1 MGSIENTIIKMANIA
16 DINQEARDLVDADTT
31 SYTAATLLRRVNE
44 AYERVVGKIIGFD
57 GFWQFDD
64 TNFTNFPVATTTL
77 VNSQNDYSFD
87 SSMLEIERIE
97 VLDNSG
103 LWHMLNPIDKS
114 EVGVAI
120 DEFYKV
126 DGLPV
131 YYDKQGGSILLYPAP
146 DNGASVTLA
155 AGLKV
160 YFQRT
165 ASIFTSAE
173 VTTGTKVP
181 GFASPYH
188 MILAY
193 MAALPYAISYKKDR
207 VPAILNEIARFE
219 KGLEEHYSRREK
231 DRRKRITTAG
241 ICFR

>member
-1 MGSIENTIIKMANIA
+1 M
-16 DINQEARDLVDADTT
+16 
-31 SYTAATLLRRVNE
+31 
-44 AYERVVGKIIGFD
+44 
-57 GFWQFDD
+57 
-64 TNFTNFPVATTTL
+64 
-77 VNSQNDYSFD
+77 
-87 SSMLEIERIE
+87 
-97 VLDNSG
+97 
-103 LWHMLNPIDKS
+103 PI
-114 EVGVAI
+114 
-120 DEFYKV
+120 
-126 DGLPV
+126 
-131 YYDKQGGSILLYPAP
+131 YYDKQGSSILLYPAP

-207 VPAILNEIARFE
+207 VPVILNEIRR
-219 KGLEEHYSRREK
+219 LEEDLTDHYSRREK
-231 DRRKRITTAG
+231 DRRKVITTRG
-241 ICFR
+241 ISFT